1 MSKLKKLLL
10 VFTLVIFTLVGCSS
24 SKTDDKSSD
33 SKEGTKTEKKVDL
46 PKEII
51 LATTTSTQDSG
62 LLDELIPKFTKET
75 GIKVKTVSVGTG
87 QAIEMGRKGEA
98 DVLLVHAKEDEE
110 KFVEEGYGT
119 ERLQV
124 MYNDFILVGPKDDK
138 LKLKENS
145 GKDIKSALKNIQ
157 NTSSTFISRGDDSG
171 THKMEMKLWKEIDI
185 TPEGEWYVSA
195 GTGMA
200 DVLKIASEKQG
211 YTLTD
216 RATYLS
222 LKDNLELEIL
232 VENDKLLYNQ
242 YGVIPVNVKK
252 TGGKE
257 INQKGAEEFAK
268 WITSE
273 DTQKLIK
280 TFGVKKYGEPLFI
293 PNAK

>member
-1 MSKLKKLLL
+1 MNKFKKLLL
-10 VFTLVIFTLVGCSS
+10 LVTLMVFVLVGCSS
-24 SKTDDKSSD
+24 SETNKGNKNDK
-33 SKEGTKTEKKVDL
+33 EETKTEETSDL

-62 LLDELIPKFTKET
+62 LLDVLIPKFTKES

-98 DVLLVHAKEDEE
+98 DVLLVHAKDDEE

-119 ERLQV
+119 KRLEV

-138 LKLKENS
+138 LNLKEKS

-171 THKMEMKLWKEIDI
+171 THKMEMKLWKDVDI
-185 TPEGEWYVSA
+185 TPEGDWYISA

-200 DVLKIASEKQG
+200 DVLKIASEKQA

-222 LKDNLELEIL
+222 LKDTLDLEIL

-257 INQKGAEEFAK
+257 LNQKGAEEFAK
-268 WITSE
+268 WITS
-273 DTQKLIK
+273 DKTQKFIK
-280 TFGVKKYGEPLFI
+280 TFGVEKYGEPLFI